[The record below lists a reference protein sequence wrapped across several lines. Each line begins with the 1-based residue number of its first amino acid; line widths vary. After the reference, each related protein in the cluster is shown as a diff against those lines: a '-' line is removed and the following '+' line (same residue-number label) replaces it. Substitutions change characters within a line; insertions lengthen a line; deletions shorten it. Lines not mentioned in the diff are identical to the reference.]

1 MLKFKFINQK
11 EQIIQ
16 WFKEGKQ
23 YVEIA
28 KLLNSN
34 NIENDAQNIRR
45 LIVHFLNPNKSNK

>member
-23 YVEIA
+23 YVNMAINADDIQKQEYSWIDLFDFKSSTIA
-28 KLLNSN
+28 
-34 NIENDAQNIRR
+34 
-45 LIVHFLNPNKSNK
+45 